1 MPNLNLTLVAQ
12 VEIVLNKHNIVCNI
26 KVEFLQFKFKD
37 YFLENSMSEIF
48 CTLMTSGFPSYTDL

>member
-37 YFLENSMSEIF
+37 YCAAKTGEL
-48 CTLMTSGFPSYTDL
+48 L